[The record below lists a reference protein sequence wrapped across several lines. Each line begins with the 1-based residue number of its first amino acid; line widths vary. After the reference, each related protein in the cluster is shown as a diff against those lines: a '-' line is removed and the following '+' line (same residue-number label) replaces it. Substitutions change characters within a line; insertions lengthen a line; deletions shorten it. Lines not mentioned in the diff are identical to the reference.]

1 MTESVVRHQRAW
13 LSLGSNQ
20 SPETHLAA
28 ALRELRD
35 RFGDLVVS
43 PVYRTRAVGFDG
55 PDFLNLA
62 VGLDSD
68 LDAVALDAW
77 LHALE
82 DRHGRLRDGPRFSSR
97 TLDVDLVLY
106 GDLVLE
112 GPGHLRLPRPDLV
125 EHAFVLKPMADIAPE
140 LVHPLRD
147 ATLARLW
154 ADYTGPRD
162 LELAPA
168 LAESTAHGDRS
179 RHTDVS

>member
-1 MTESVVRHQRAW
+1 MSTRGTRAW

-20 SPETHLAA
+20 SPERYLAA
-28 ALRELRD
+28 ALRELRE
-35 RFGDLVVS
+35 RFGELTVS
-43 PVYRTRAVGFDG
+43 PVYRTRSVGFDG

-82 DRHGRLRDGPRFSSR
+82 DRHDRRRDGPRFSSR
-97 TLDVDLVLY
+97 TLDVDLVLF
-106 GDLVLE
+106 GDTVLD

-125 EHAFVLKPMADIAPE
+125 EHAFVLKPMADIAPD
-140 LVHPLRD
+140 LIHPLRG

-154 ADYTGPRD
+154 TDFSGPRD
-162 LELAPA
+162 LEPVPAPDDSPGP
-168 LAESTAHGDRS
+168 E
-179 RHTDVS
+179 